1 MRIKTIVIAPVV
13 LGHVVEPYFKNL
25 EHRHALLQL
34 YSLCPILEGGYP
46 RFMSIAQLLRRSLSP
61 RRITNWIADNRGR
74 NAGELRQVIQCRR
87 QQSGRSDFETVSNV
101 VDA

>member
-46 RFMSIAQLLRRSLSP
+46 RFM
-61 RRITNWIADNRGR
+61 
-74 NAGELRQVIQCRR
+74 
-87 QQSGRSDFETVSNV
+87 
-101 VDA
+101 